1 MLQDDPVLQA
11 PQLENDLQQCEKT
24 FLLWFLLVF
33 LHSKKTQVTEPC
45 NSLGFKKKAQIH
57 AVHPPSICDSL
68 EAIANA
74 EVGSLAE
81 VMQIITNLN

>member
-1 MLQDDPVLQA
+1 MRKNGSVVISTSFPTQQKNTGHRTLQ
-11 PQLENDLQQCEKT
+11 
-24 FLLWFLLVF
+24 FSGLL
-33 LHSKKTQVTEPC
+33 
-45 NSLGFKKKAQIH
+45 KKAQIH